1 MTTTTTLRL
10 SFKNEENK
18 TKSISLPKAAV
29 GLTEKEVRDA
39 MDDIVAADVFQ
50 KDGVDLYKTPCGA
63 EYIERTINV
72 VFDDTENN

>member
-39 MDDIVAADVFQ
+39 MDEIAAQSYCV
-50 KDGVDLYKTPCGA
+50 
-63 EYIERTINV
+63 
-72 VFDDTENN
+72 